1 MRQGKKDIFF
11 DRVSIIGV
19 GLIGA
24 SFALAL
30 RENDLCKAIIGYG
43 RKRDNLERA
52 KERGI
57 IDSYTLELSEVCID
71 SDLVILS
78 TPISLFKGIIDKTK
92 GTFKKGCLITDV
104 GSVKGRLVY
113 EIEDMMPEG
122 VHYIGSHPIAGS
134 DKSGIDEARAN
145 LFKNALC
152 IITPTENS
160 DTEAL
165 RRIAV
170 LWESIGSK
178 IKFMDPY
185 KHDEIYAAISHLPHV
200 IAYTLVNTIGD
211 IDSEFI
217 EYAGQGFKDTTR
229 IALSSPEMW
238 RDIVIYNRENLLRFL
253 EAFRGNIEKI
263 KGLIEKSDAEAIRDE
278 FQKARNLRERIR

>member
-30 RENDLCKAIIGYG
+30 RENNLCNTITGYG
-43 RKRDNLERA
+43 RKEENLRRA

-57 IDSYTLELSEVCID
+57 IDNYSLDLRKACVD
-71 SDLVILS
+71 SDLIVLS
-78 TPISLFKGIIDKTK
+78 TPISVFKEIIDKIRDS
-92 GTFKKGCLITDV
+92 FKEGCLITDV

-113 EIEDMMPEG
+113 ELEDMMPNS
-122 VHYIGSHPIAGS
+122 VHYIGCHPIAGS
-134 DKSGIDEARAN
+134 DKSGIDEARAD

-217 EYAGQGFKDTTR
+217 EYAGQGFRDTTR
-229 IALSSPEMW
+229 IALSSPELW

-253 EAFRGNIEKI
+253 EAFKGNIEKI

>member
-1 MRQGKKDIFF
+1 MKGGKNIFF
-11 DRVSIIGV
+11 DKVSIIGV

-30 RENDLCKAIIGYG
+30 RENHLCSTIIGYG
-43 RKRDNLERA
+43 RKIDNLERA
-52 KERGI
+52 RERGI
-57 IDSYTLELSEVCID
+57 IDGYTLELSKVCID

-78 TPISLFKGIIDKTK
+78 TPVSVFKGIIAKIK

-104 GSVKGRLVY
+104 GSVKGKLVY
-113 EIEDMMPEG
+113 ELEEMMPEG
-122 VHYIGSHPIAGS
+122 THYIGSHPIAGS
-134 DKSGIDEARAN
+134 DKSGIDEARAD

-152 IITPTENS
+152 IIAPTENS
-160 DTEAL
+160 NTAAL
-165 RRIAV
+165 RKIAA
-170 LWESIGSK
+170 LWESIGAK

-200 IAYTLVNTIGD
+200 IAYSLVNAIGD

-238 RDIVIYNRENLLRFL
+238 RDIVISNRENLLRFL
-253 EAFRGNIEKI
+253 EVFNENIEKI
-263 KGLIEKSDAEAIRDE
+263 KRLLEKSDAEAIRNE
-278 FQKARNLRERIR
+278 FQRAKELRERIS